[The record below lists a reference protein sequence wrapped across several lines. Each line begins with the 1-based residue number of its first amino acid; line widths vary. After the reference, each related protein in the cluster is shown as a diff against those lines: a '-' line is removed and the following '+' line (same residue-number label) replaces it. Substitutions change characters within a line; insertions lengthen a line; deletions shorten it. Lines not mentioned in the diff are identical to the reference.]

1 MDLIVAVAPI
11 ALLIFLMTKKNSAP
25 SHVALPL
32 IAGLVYAIKL
42 VYFEQNANLV
52 NATVVNGLL
61 TALTP
66 ILIIW
71 GAIFLFKTMEHSGA
85 MRVVSAWLNGVSA
98 NPVAQ
103 LMIVG
108 WAFSF
113 MIEGASGFGTP
124 AALAAPIL
132 IGLGFPAVPVAVLAL
147 IMNTVPVSF
156 GAVGTPTWFGM
167 GQLGLSDAELLQVGF
182 QTAVIHAVAAL
193 VIPII
198 ALLAV
203 VPWRELRRNLVF
215 VYLSIFAC
223 VIPYVLLA
231 RYSYEFPAL
240 LAGMIGFVASV
251 IFAKQGIGLASGA
264 TTRHGTAS
272 ASSGISLGQLV
283 KALFPIWATVVLLLV
298 TRIEGFRIQ
307 AFLTDATPALEVS
320 LGTFGQFSTSW
331 SLVLVLDGIF
341 QADSTWV
348 FQALYVP
355 AIVPFFVVSALAFAV
370 YRVDRSVIARV
381 AAESYARMV
390 NTMIALC
397 GALVMVSL
405 LMAGGEESMVVL
417 IGKGFAAF
425 AGDHWQ
431 FVASLLGALGTFFA
445 GSATISNLTF
455 GAIQESIAAYVGLD
469 RTLILSLQSVGAA
482 MGNMVSINNI
492 VAVCSIIGI
501 TNMEGAILKKT
512 VPPLIVYA
520 VIAGLAALVL

>member
-1 MDLIVAVAPI
+1 MDLIVSLAPI
-11 ALLIFLMTKKNSAP
+11 ALLIFLMTKKNSTP

-32 IAGLVYAIKL
+32 IAGLVYAIQL
-42 VYFEQNANLV
+42 IYFEQNANLV

-71 GAIFLFKTMEHSGA
+71 GAIFMFKTMEHSGA
-85 MRVVSAWLNGVSA
+85 MRIVSHWLNGVST
-98 NPVAQ
+98 NSVAQ
-103 LMIVG
+103 LMIIG

-132 IGLGFPAVPVAVLAL
+132 IGLGFPALPVAVLAL

-167 GQLGLSDAELLQVGF
+167 GQLGLSDAELRQIGF
-182 QTAVIHAVAAL
+182 QTAVIHALAAL
-193 VIPII
+193 VIPIM

-203 VPWRELRRNLVF
+203 VPWRELRRNLFF

-240 LAGMIGFVASV
+240 LAGMIGFVVSIVLARN
-251 IFAKQGIGLASGA
+251 GIGLAAGDRPQ
-264 TTRHGTAS
+264 TS
-272 ASSGISLGQLV
+272 ALNLRTGISTGQLV
-283 KALFPIWATVVLLLV
+283 KALFPIWATVLLLLV
-298 TRIEGFRIQ
+298 TRIEEFGLKT
-307 AFLTDATPALEVS
+307 FLTDPTPALAVS

-341 QADSTWV
+341 QADSSWV

-355 AIVPFFVVSALAFAV
+355 AIVPFFAVSAMAFAV
-370 YRVDRSVIARV
+370 YRVDRSVIVRV
-381 AAESYARMV
+381 AAESYRRML
-390 NTMIALC
+390 NTILALG

-405 LMAGGEESMVVL
+405 LMTGGDGSMVVL
-417 IGKGFAAF
+417 IGKGFASV
-425 AGDHWQ
+425 AGAYWQ
-431 FVASLLGALGTFFA
+431 WVASLLGALGTFFA

-455 GAIQESIAAYVGLD
+455 GAIQDSIASYVVLD
-469 RTLILSLQSVGAA
+469 RTLVLSLQSVGAA

-492 VAVCSIIGI
+492 VAVCSILGI
-501 TNMEGAILKKT
+501 ANMEGVILKRT
-512 VPPLIVYA
+512 VIPMIVYA
-520 VIAGLAALVL
+520 AIAGLATLVL